1 MVYRLFKPV
10 GYLCVQFALQ
20 GTPRIHEI
28 YENSAAA
35 RNGQLRPGDRILRI
49 NEADVSGLSH
59 EAVVDLLRSAQDK
72 VSSLEERH
80 CYCCYCTQCTY
91 MEDS

>member
-1 MVYRLFKPV
+1 MVYLLFKPV

-35 RNGQLRPGDRILRI
+35 RSGQLRPGDRILRI

-72 VSSLEERH
+72 VSSERH
-80 CYCCYCTQCTY
+80 FCQRR
-91 MEDS
+91 